1 MSIFALEVLMVVG
14 FLASRTGRWLRIAT
28 GAGMVLGGLASGS
41 RKGAGLAL
49 LGLGPLIAGTLDLV
63 LVAPL
68 FGLPMHGE
76 TLRRELGVD
85 DDAKLL
91 EGYGPSPRP
100 LSPTIH

>member
-1 MSIFALEVLMVVG
+1 MVVG

-41 RKGAGLAL
+41 KRGAGVAL

-68 FGLPMHGE
+68 FGLPMQGE
-76 TLRRELGVD
+76 QLRRELGVED
-85 DDAKLL
+85 EEQLP

-100 LSPTIH
+100 LPPTIH